1 MHQRTVNTLM
11 TNKTE
16 IYWRCNTFFTV
27 LSLIYFLNRC
37 YELLRIQWDLLNY
50 YFKKSSF
57 YLESLNHLFK
67 VHTVDADNIPENRCL
82 LMSKAIANVQV
93 QRQRGKSSCSALR
106 TQAVQE
112 CPAVSF
118 TLSVTQGL
126 DLQALVTE
134 PGVFCEWLPPPVWEI
149 LEIFFFS
156 SLSPWIAAYVSKLPW
171 WLRMLPACPQLSC
184 NIWSGVLVCQW
195 AGQSLKNIFV
205 CKRCFLKSFK
215 PLQRPLWF
223 S

>member
-1 MHQRTVNTLM
+1 M
-11 TNKTE
+11 
-16 IYWRCNTFFTV
+16 
-27 LSLIYFLNRC
+27 
-37 YELLRIQWDLLNY
+37 
-50 YFKKSSF
+50 
-57 YLESLNHLFK
+57 ESLNHLFK

-134 PGVFCEWLPPPVWEI
+134 PGVFCE
-149 LEIFFFS
+149 
-156 SLSPWIAAYVSKLPW
+156 
-171 WLRMLPACPQLSC
+171 
-184 NIWSGVLVCQW
+184 
-195 AGQSLKNIFV
+195 
-205 CKRCFLKSFK
+205 
-215 PLQRPLWF
+215 
-223 S
+223 